1 MLAMPASA
9 ADSTSRGGRREG
21 VGVVM
26 SGGGAKGLYHVGVLE
41 ALEQYGVPIDYVAGT
56 SMGSIVAAMYA
67 AGFSPQDMR
76 EIVYSGEIKE
86 WVSGKIDPNRYMS
99 YYRQLGHSP
108 SFVSFRFDLKSRKNK
123 FMIPT
128 NLLSSSQIDLAL
140 MGLFSPAN
148 EASKG
153 NFDRLMV
160 PFLCVA
166 SDMAGR
172 RPVVFREG
180 SLSEAV
186 RASMSIPVVFKPV
199 KKDDMLLYDG
209 GIFDNYP
216 WKAMDSEFRPDLII
230 GSICTDGNNPPD
242 EDSNIMDQVFMLV
255 MQNTDYDMPEE
266 KGVTIRRGV
275 AAGMLDFDAAESI
288 MNQGY
293 EDAVKQMPEIL
304 KRVKHRY
311 KAEDYA
317 ARREAFRRRCPKLV
331 FGDYH
336 LEGLT
341 PAQRSYLRNF
351 VNVDRHS
358 VDRQR
363 NMSFDHLRDNLYGVL
378 ADGDFTMDYPTAVY
392 DDEAGAYSFSA
403 RFRNKPNFKIV
414 IGGNVSST
422 AFNQAYL
429 GAHYQTIGR
438 VAHEVGADIY
448 LGPIY
453 NWGQVGGRLDFYMWK
468 PLFFDYSFNFAV
480 RNFRHGAFGRMT
492 KIDNIEQVK
501 NSEVYMSYGLGVPFL
516 RRSVFTLKS
525 NIGQVNYHY
534 DSPLANAT
542 DTDHSRFTFVGFKAE
557 IARNTLDKFLYP
569 RSGSDLK
576 VSAIY
581 ISGHDKYQPGNSSRF
596 VDKHYR
602 GWFGGRFSWD
612 KYFDLPGCKWFS
624 LGMNFDALITN
635 RPRFLTA
642 DATAMSMPAYTPIPH
657 SHMIYMPDFRSNRFV
672 AAGIMP
678 TFDFNE
684 NFFFRLGFYAMHRER
699 RDDWSRHKYGVADQ
713 RWHYISEASLVY
725 HTPFGPVSLSLTKY
739 ELKSWKNMYLTF
751 NFGYPIFAPKGTFY

>member
-1 MLAMPASA
+1 MFSMATATAGNAPAKE
-9 ADSTSRGGRREG
+9 SRRG

-41 ALEQYGVPIDYVAGT
+41 ALEQFGVPIDYVAGT

-108 SFVSFRFDLKSRKNK
+108 SVVSFRFDLKNRKSK

-128 NLLSSSQIDLAL
+128 NLLSSTQIDLAL
-140 MGLFSPAN
+140 MGLFTPAN
-148 EASKG
+148 EASDG
-153 NFDRLMV
+153 DFDRLMV

-166 SDMAGR
+166 SDMASR
-172 RPVVFREG
+172 RPVVFRKG
-180 SLSEAV
+180 NLSEAV

-216 WKAMDSEFRPDLII
+216 WKEMDKEFRPDLII

-242 EDSNIMDQVFMLV
+242 EETNIMDQVFMLV
-255 MQNTDYDMPEE
+255 MQNTDYNMPEDR
-266 KGVTIRRGV
+266 GVTIRRGV
-275 AAGMLDFDAAESI
+275 AAGMLDFDAAEEI
-288 MNQGY
+288 MNKGY

-304 KRVKHRY
+304 KRVHKRY

-317 ARREAFRRRCPKLV
+317 ARREAFRKRCPRLT
-331 FGDYH
+331 FSDYK

-351 VNVDRHS
+351 INVDRHS

-363 NMSFDHLRDNLYGVL
+363 YMSFDKLRNNLYGVL
-378 ADGDFTMDYPTAVY
+378 ADGDFTMDFPTAVY
-392 DDEAGAYSFSA
+392 DEESKTYSFAA
-403 RFRNKPNFKIV
+403 RFKTKPNFKIE

-422 AFNQAYL
+422 AFNQAYI
-429 GAHYQTIGR
+429 GAHYQRIGR
-438 VAHEVGADIY
+438 VEHEVGADIY
-448 LGPIY
+448 IGPIY
-453 NWGQVGGRLDFYMWK
+453 NWGEVGGRLDFYMWK

-480 RNFRHGAFGRMT
+480 RNYRHGAFGRVT
-492 KIDNIEQVK
+492 KIDNIEEVK

-534 DSPLANAT
+534 DSTLPEAT

-569 RSGSDLK
+569 RRGSDLRL
-576 VSAIY
+576 SAIY
-581 ISGHDKYQPGNSSRF
+581 ISGHDKFKPGDQNHF
-596 VDKHYR
+596 IAKNYR

-612 KYFDLPGCKWFS
+612 KYFDMPGCKWFS
-624 LGMNFDALITN
+624 LGLNFDALVTN
-635 RPRFLTA
+635 KPRFMTA
-642 DATAMSMPAYTPIPH
+642 DASAMSMPAYSPTPH
-657 SHMIYMPDFRSNRFV
+657 THMLYMPDFRSNRFV
-672 AAGIMP
+672 AGGIMP
-678 TFDFNE
+678 TLDFSE
-684 NFFFRLGFYAMHRER
+684 NFFLRLGFFAMHRER
-699 RDDWSRHKYGVADQ
+699 RDDWSLHKFGTRDE

-725 HTPFGPVSLSLTKY
+725 HTPFGPVSLTLSKY
-739 ELKSWKNMYLTF
+739 DLSSWKNMYLTF
-751 NFGYPIFAPKGTFY
+751 NFGYPIFAPKATFY